1 MGQKN
6 RWQFHKKDLTRVV
19 IYANIT
25 KVIEAEVATSHLLV
39 QISRVYIRFFGR
51 GGFVPPLFLFWA
63 AAAAMAAVWKYLQG
77 GVFS

>member
-1 MGQKN
+1 M
-6 RWQFHKKDLTRVV
+6 
-19 IYANIT
+19 
-25 KVIEAEVATSHLLV
+25 IEAEVATSHLLV

>member
-1 MGQKN
+1 M
-6 RWQFHKKDLTRVV
+6 QFFCKKDLTCVV